1 MIKSKFI
8 LASLG
13 AAAALLSNAHAAVV
27 QLDRNESEVVNG
39 AIFQF
44 ASPQPTGT
52 TGTGFIDPFLRLHAG
67 GNTGTEQGYNTSGR
81 PTAFDE
87 LTDPNFTKNVLY
99 SDLLKTQVTI
109 NGSTYFQ
116 LLLDVNEPGGSK
128 SLVSLT
134 ELQIYTSGTGSQTT
148 SNVAS
153 LGTLRY
159 DLDGNGDNTVVFDAS
174 LNHGSGSGDAYI
186 YIPFFAAQNSDFVY
200 LYAAFGDAEGDVQAG
215 FEEFAL
221 VHNVTPVPELS
232 SFFPII
238 GLTVAVGSTSYLR
251 KRKLAQTVA

>member
-1 MIKSKFI
+1 MIKSNLI
-8 LASLG
+8 LATFG
-13 AAAALLSNAHAAVV
+13 AAAALLATSNAAVV
-27 QLDRNESEVVNG
+27 QIDRNETEVLNG

-52 TGTGFIDPFLRLHAG
+52 GVIDPFLRLHG
-67 GNTGTEQGYNTSGR
+67 SGNSGIEQGYNTSGR
-81 PTAFDE
+81 PTAFNE

-99 SDLLKTQVTI
+99 SDLLKTQITI
-109 NGSTYFQ
+109 NGSSYFQ

-134 ELQIYTSGTGSQTT
+134 ELQLYTSRTGSQTT

-159 DLDGNGDNTVVFDAS
+159 DLDSNGDNTVVFDAA
-174 LNHGSGSGDAYI
+174 LNNGSGSGDAFI
-186 YIPFFAAQNSDFVY
+186 YIPFFTAAPSDFVY
-200 LYAAFGDAEGDVQAG
+200 LYAAFGDAEGDAQAG

-221 VHNVTPVPELS
+221 VNNVTPVPELS

-238 GLTVAVGSTSYLR
+238 GLMVAVGSTSYLR

>member
-1 MIKSKFI
+1 
-8 LASLG
+8 LAKRGCPVIRLG
-13 AAAALLSNAHAAVV
+13 WIIV
-27 QLDRNESEVVNG
+27 
-39 AIFQF
+39 
-44 ASPQPTGT
+44 PTRRCGT
-52 TGTGFIDPFLRLHAG
+52 TRRVRKYSRGCGRTASSFLAG
-67 GNTGTEQGYNTSGR
+67 
-81 PTAFDE
+81 
-87 LTDPNFTKNVLY
+87 
-99 SDLLKTQVTI
+99 
-109 NGSTYFQ
+109 
-116 LLLDVNEPGGSK
+116 GGSK

-238 GLTVAVGSTSYLR
+238 GLMVAVGSTSYLR